1 MALDLSTSIAKMDQ
15 DDLAALA
22 DILPSM
28 KWQAREGS
36 ERRVWADTLMGQVV
50 AAQEARERTA
60 TGGRGGTGSC

>member
-1 MALDLSTSIAKMDQ
+1 MALDLSVSIAKMDQ

-36 ERRVWADTLMGQVV
+36 KRRTWADALMRRVID
-50 AAQEARERTA
+50 AQEARERTA
-60 TGGRGGTGSC
+60 SAG